1 MKVPQLD
8 KEARL
13 LLQSSALEA
22 AANGVLITNR
32 AGTILWVNP
41 AFSRLTGYRPQE
53 VIGRNPRIL
62 KSGQH
67 SPEFY
72 KSLWG
77 TLSAGQTW
85 RGEFVNRRKD
95 GSLCLSE
102 QTITPVRANGKDVT
116 HFIGVMQDI
125 TKRKEAEEAVRQLNS
140 ELEQRVTERTSQ
152 LEGAN
157 RELEAFAYSVSHD
170 LRAPLRH
177 IRGFVE
183 LLSESA
189 RQSLSGEALDFFHQ
203 IDDSAKHMTR
213 LIDTLLDFSRMAGVE
228 LRRESL
234 QLEPLVDAAI
244 RQLKP
249 ETSGRKIT
257 WKKSPLPKVQ
267 ADPTLLAYVFNNLL
281 SNAVKYTRPRNPA
294 KIEIGCSAD
303 TPTECV
309 IYVRDNGVGFDMKF
323 ADKLFGVFQRL
334 HGVDEFEG
342 IGIGLANVRRIIAR
356 HGGRTWAEAKPDAG
370 ALFYFSLPKA
380 QPAG

>member
-22 AANGVLITNR
+22 AANSVMITDR

-41 AFSRLTGYRPQE
+41 AFSSLTGYRPEE

-62 KSGQH
+62 KSDQH
-67 SPEFY
+67 SADFY
-72 KSLWG
+72 DSLWS
-77 TLSAGQTW
+77 TLASGKTW

-95 GSLCLSE
+95 GSLCVSE
-102 QTITPVRANGKDVT
+102 ETITPVRTKGKAIT
-116 HFIGVMQDI
+116 HFIGVMHDV
-125 TKRKEAEEAVRQLNS
+125 TKRKEAEDTVRQLNA
-140 ELEQRVTERTSQ
+140 ELEQRVSERTGQ
-152 LEGAN
+152 LEAAN

-189 RQSLSGEALDFFHQ
+189 HKSLSGESLQFFHQ
-203 IDDSAKHMTR
+203 IDESAKHMTR
-213 LIDTLLDFSRMAGVE
+213 LIDTLLDFSRMASVA
-228 LRRESL
+228 LRRETL
-234 QLEPLVDAAI
+234 RLEPLVDAAI
-244 RQLKP
+244 RQLKS
-249 ETSGRKIT
+249 ETSGRKIV
-257 WKKSPLPKVQ
+257 WKRSPLPKVQ
-267 ADPTLLAYVFNNLL
+267 ADPTLLEYVLNNLL

-303 TPTECV
+303 TPTESV
-309 IYVRDNGVGFDMKF
+309 IYIRDNGVGFDMKF

-334 HGVDEFEG
+334 HGLDEFEG

-356 HGGRTWAEAKPDAG
+356 HGGRTWADAKPDAG
-370 ALFYFSLPKA
+370 ATFYFSLPKD
-380 QPAG
+380 